1 MEFNELSPQMRG
13 AKTRL
18 LNLLEKRLKIAALQ
32 MEGRSK
38 QRSFSRFNNQTGRLR
53 QSIAGRF
60 AIIDSKPTAILQAGG
75 QFGGEELI
83 YARAIEFGTPNPPTP
98 RLVFF
103 GTENG
108 KKQFRYVRRGIKPRR
123 FLGRSVEAQ
132 QNELLPKLQDLL
144 RAALIRD

>member
-38 QRSFSRFNNQTGRLR
+38 QVAFSRFNNQTGRLR

-60 AIIDSKPTAILQAGG
+60 AVVDGKPTAILQAGG
-75 QFGGEELI
+75 QFGGAELE
-83 YARAIEFGTPNPPTP
+83 YARFIEFGT
-98 RLVFF
+98 
-103 GTENG
+103 
-108 KKQFRYVRRGIKPRR
+108 RYIKPRR
-123 FLGRSVEAQ
+123 FLERSVLAQ
-132 QNELLPKLQDLL
+132 QKEFQPKLQDLL

>member
-18 LNLLEKRLKIAALQ
+18 LKLLEKRLKIAALQ

-38 QRSFSRFNNQTGRLR
+38 QVAFSRFNNRTGRLR

-60 AIIDSKPTAILQAGG
+60 SIVDGKPTAILQAGG
-75 QFGGEELI
+75 QFGGAELN
-83 YARAIEFGTPNPPTP
+83 YAGAIEFGTKTA
-98 RLVFF
+98 
-103 GTENG
+103 
-108 KKQFRYVRRGIKPRR
+108 GIKRNVTIGARR
-123 FLGRSVEAQ
+123 FLERSVLAQ
-132 QNELLPKLQDLL
+132 QKEIQPKLQDLL

>member
-18 LNLLEKRLKIAALQ
+18 LKLLEKRLKIAALQ

-38 QRSFSRFNNQTGRLR
+38 QVAFSRFNNQTGRLR

-60 AIIDSKPTAILQAGG
+60 AVVDGKPTAILQAGG
-75 QFGGEELI
+75 QFGGAELE
-83 YARAIEFGTPNPPTP
+83 YARFIEFGT
-98 RLVFF
+98 
-103 GTENG
+103 
-108 KKQFRYVRRGIKPRR
+108 RYIKPRR
-123 FLGRSVEAQ
+123 FLGRSIEAQ
-132 QNELLPKLQDLL
+132 QKEIQPQLQDLL

>member
-38 QRSFSRFNNQTGRLR
+38 QVAFSRFNNQTGRLR

-60 AIIDSKPTAILQAGG
+60 AVVDGKPTAILQAGG
-75 QFGGEELI
+75 QFGGAELE
-83 YARAIEFGTPNPPTP
+83 YARFIEFGT
-98 RLVFF
+98 
-103 GTENG
+103 
-108 KKQFRYVRRGIKPRR
+108 RYIKPRR
-123 FLGRSVEAQ
+123 FLGRSMEAQ
-132 QNELLPKLQDLL
+132 QKEIQPKLQDLL